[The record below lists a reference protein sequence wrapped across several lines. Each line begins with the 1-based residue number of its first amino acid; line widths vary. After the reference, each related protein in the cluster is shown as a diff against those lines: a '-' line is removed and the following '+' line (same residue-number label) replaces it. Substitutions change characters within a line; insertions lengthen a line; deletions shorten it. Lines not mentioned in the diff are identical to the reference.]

1 MLFRSERLLE
11 ALPRTVRSIAVL
23 DRTKEPGAVGEPLF
37 QAVLAAVVEGMDR
50 EAPVF
55 DANPRVIG
63 GRYGLS
69 SKEVT
74 PGMIKPVFEELRAQ
88 KPKRHFTVGIYDDVT
103 NLSLPIET
111 EFRTPRPAGEVQ
123 SLFFGLGSDGT
134 VGANKSSVHIIG
146 EGTDLFAQGYF
157 VYDSK
162 KSGGTTVSH
171 LRFGQIGRAH
181 V

>member
-1 MLFRSERLLE
+1 MRAPVSLG
-11 ALPRTVRSIAVL
+11 ALSRDA
-23 DRTKEPGAVGEPLF
+23 KGCPGSVGEPLY
-37 QAVLAAVVEGMDR
+37 QDVITALHEAAGDRFAGM
-50 EAPVF
+50 PC
-55 DANPRVIG
+55 VIG

-123 SLFFGLGSDGT
+123 ALFFGLGSDGT